1 MGFRS
6 YLAKRLALSILVVF
20 GTITITFF
28 ISRIVPSD
36 PAALWAG
43 SHPTHEQIEKARKM
57 LGLDKPL
64 YVQYINYIR
73 DLLSGDWGYSIRFK
87 RPVLSIILEH
97 LPATL
102 ELVIVGFTIA
112 ILIGIPLGVI
122 SAVKEN
128 KLTDHVTRVISV
140 IGASMPVFWL
150 AIVLQ
155 MIFYGKF
162 GILPLSGRIDS
173 MVILISPL
181 KEITGFYLIDSIL
194 TGNWIA
200 FRSALLHIILPAFCI
215 ATYPLGLCT
224 RMVRSS
230 MIEVLRENYIR
241 AAKASGLPE
250 RYITFRYALKNA
262 ITPAMTALG
271 LSFAYT
277 ITGAFLTEIIF
288 DWGGIGTYAVYAI
301 QNMDYPLIVGL
312 TVFVSIFY
320 VTINLILDIIQAII
334 DPRVKY

>member
-6 YLAKRLALSILVVF
+6 YLAKRLALSILVIF

-64 YVQYINYIR
+64 HVQYINYIK
-73 DLLSGDWGYSIRFK
+73 DLLFGDWGYSIRFK
-87 RPVLSIILEH
+87 RPVLLIIFEH

-102 ELVIVGFTIA
+102 ELVIVGFVIA

-128 KLTDHVTRVISV
+128 KLTDHVTRVVSV

-155 MIFYGKF
+155 MVFYGKF

-173 MVILISPL
+173 MVMLTSPL
-181 KEITGFYLIDSIL
+181 KEITGFYLLDSIL
-194 TGNWIA
+194 TNNWIA
-200 FRSALLHIILPAFCI
+200 FKSALLHIILPALCI

-241 AAKASGLPE
+241 AARASGLPE